1 MRRHQ
6 TLNNARWRKSSYSG
20 NTGGDCVEVADLP
33 ALVAVRDSKK
43 PHSAHLAVDPRAWA
57 AFVRAL

>member
-1 MRRHQ
+1 MGSNLD
-6 TLNNARWRKSSYSG
+6 LNRAQWRKSSYSG
-20 NTGGDCVEVADLP
+20 SSGGDCVEVADLP

-43 PHSAHLAVDPRAWA
+43 PDSAHLAVDPRAWA